1 LDLMLWFACRHPDG
15 TAARIGVLAGYVAES
30 DAREAPV
37 GLAWR
42 LALRAL
48 VAAGWLVDELH
59 A

>member
-1 LDLMLWFACRHPDG
+1 MLWFACRHPDG